1 MSFYFVQLI
10 KINSCKDESLL
21 WVLLHPLTLKKLL
34 VICLFA
40 LTSSCYCQASYQAMY
55 ITQGDLGFLKGQTE
69 IKIEFDYEDVT
80 IANGVPEKEFK
91 TRKIEY
97 LNKKGAGRGDKWERS
112 WNQYRMDYF
121 EPNFKKAFEDHSR
134 LALSNDTCRY
144 KLIFKT
150 LRFYDEALLT
160 PPDEEAEPVKKPAY
174 ADAQAWII
182 ERENPDNILV
192 QIVMQNIPGNL
203 SGNYRS
209 FYSGSTATALIYDVR
224 VRLSLVYTEA
234 GKSLGA
240 FIANKISKRK

>member
-1 MSFYFVQLI
+1 MFFIYAHRNRLFDKSRVFIISSLHYALKTILSVCLLFLI
-10 KINSCKDESLL
+10 D
-21 WVLLHPLTLKKLL
+21 T
-34 VICLFA
+34 CL
-40 LTSSCYCQASYQAMY
+40 CQPIYQTIY
-55 ITQGDLGFLKGQTE
+55 ITQGDLNFLKGQTE
-69 IKIEFDYEDVT
+69 IKIEFDYED
-80 IANGVPEKEFK
+80 IAIVNGGTEKEFK
-91 TRKIEY
+91 ARKVEY

-112 WNQYRMDYF
+112 WNQYRLDYF
-121 EPNFKKAFEDHSR
+121 EPNFKKAFEAHSMFG
-134 LALSNDTCRY
+134 LNNDTCRY
-144 KLIFKT
+144 VLIFKT

-160 PPDEEAEPVKKPAY
+160 PPDEEAEPEKKPAF
-174 ADAQAWII
+174 ADAQAWIV
-182 ERENPDNILV
+182 ERQNPEKVLV